1 MGSGTTGR
9 PRASPYGEH
18 LQPIWAPVVRLTL
31 MPLGFKV
38 DPILGCHW
46 ASKST
51 PSSRSIV
58 GPITGAPWTLALQ
71 PWKSHSRAASSP
83 TTCARSWRTR
93 WLRQSR
99 RCDRCWSK
107 SVKSGALLGSQARC
121 LEAAGGVAAEGVA
134 AEEGAGVGGEEEG
147 AGPEGGAAAA
157 TLLAGGRAGHA
168 CTCSG
173 EWRAGRVGLGQLF
186 DACQDGEHWHVLQV
200 A

>member
-31 MPLGFKV
+31 TSGSPL
-38 DPILGCHW
+38 HMTSEW

-121 LEAAGGVAAEGVA
+121 LEAAGGVALVAAEGVA

-147 AGPEGGAAAA
+147 AVPEGGAAAA